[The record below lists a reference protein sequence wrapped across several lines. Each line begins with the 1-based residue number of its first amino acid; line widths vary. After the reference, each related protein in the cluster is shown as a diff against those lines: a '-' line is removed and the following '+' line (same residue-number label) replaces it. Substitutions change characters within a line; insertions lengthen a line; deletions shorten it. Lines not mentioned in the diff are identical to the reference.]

1 MTVFSEGEFDLKLLG
16 MYRSFDVDNGGT
28 IDRKE
33 MLSFLFAAIFGLCKL
48 LDLEPPK
55 QEAIL
60 DYSYSV
66 FKEIDDDGS
75 GEVEFDEF
83 KQWIKN
89 SDDIQDFLIKYTGI
103 QTFESALRR
112 YNG

>member
-1 MTVFSEGEFDLKLLG
+1 MNKVEFDEIFSPILNDTTGCFNKLQKEGLVEIYEAFVGMTVFSEGEFDLKLLG

-55 QEAIL
+55 
-60 DYSYSV
+60 
-66 FKEIDDDGS
+66 
-75 GEVEFDEF
+75 
-83 KQWIKN
+83 
-89 SDDIQDFLIKYTGI
+89 
-103 QTFESALRR
+103 
-112 YNG
+112 